1 MSVRSTLQGFLSAI
15 TPKAW
20 SSTSANGAGRPVT
33 TIPPLVPLE
42 EEAAD
47 GGGVHDVL
55 KKTNFWFNRELYQ
68 LEQEALRQGGEWAT
82 KGVPHPSVRSAE
94 PLPVEKVL
102 IAKSKETYRQW
113 IERVRTKMQ
122 DAIESSAQ
130 DVAMKMVA
138 LGFATRTLE
147 ATQIDLAAKQRA
159 AVDMREQ
166 LRERAIP
173 FGYKPFM
180 KKRWGIP
187 ILALLVLV
195 EFVANFPVFR
205 ILLPMSAQLVDIS
218 ERLTRGVIDY
228 GLLTGAFHFLQDL
241 SLRPEA
247 VAVAGIVVLSTVVV
261 ADMLGISLRP
271 LVAVSAKDNPGAAV
285 GIRRHKRQHIARVL
299 LALTGVVVIISA
311 LYRAR
316 GELPQTA
323 MARVATDSVRVAMI
337 DAQLRSAVQQASP
350 AVGALTLRLR
360 DAERVLQLR
369 RDEAAY
375 ADTVQRSN
383 FAILLLNVAIVFAAA
398 CVGFSYAQENLMDE
412 LTEDPRYVELKHEIT
427 RLSQQAVEQ
436 RQLAREAIGN
446 ARAGIGTVRH
456 LQAARPLDDWPAKQE
471 RLQAA
476 IQMFRSENARLR
488 MLDPGDIAAFQ
499 LSAHIDFPELPH
511 EPLRVPA
518 GFENRDAELLALTAD
533 FERVS
538 KRLAADIDRAASE
551 SAAAPP
557 TAAATAAT
565 TAGTTGLAAVT
576 AATNATTA
584 PDLTVAEGSA
594 PSRAT
599 GSSEAAA

>member
-1 MSVRSTLQGFLSAI
+1 MSVRSTFQGFLSTI

-33 TIPPLVPLE
+33 INPPLVPLE

-47 GGGVHDVL
+47 GSGVHDVL

-68 LEQEALRQGGEWAT
+68 LEQEALRQGGEWAM
-82 KGVPHPSVRSAE
+82 KGVPHPSVKRDE

-102 IAKSKETYRQW
+102 IARSRETYRQW

-122 DAIESSAQ
+122 DAIETAAQ
-130 DVAMKMVA
+130 DVALKMVA

-147 ATQIDLAAKQRA
+147 ATQLDLAVKQRA

-173 FGYKPFM
+173 FGYKPFIR
-180 KKRWGIP
+180 KRWGIP

-247 VAVAGIVVLSTVVV
+247 VAVAGVVVLSTVVV
-261 ADMLGISLRP
+261 ADMFGISLRP
-271 LVAVSAKDNPGAAV
+271 LVALSAKDNPGAAV
-285 GIRRHKRQHIARVL
+285 GIKRHKRQHIARVL

-323 MARVATDSVRVAMI
+323 MARVATDSARVAMI
-337 DAQLRSAVQQASP
+337 DAQLRSAVQQGSP

-375 ADTVQRSN
+375 AETVQRSN
-383 FAILLLNVAIVFAAA
+383 FAILLLNVAIAFAAA
-398 CVGFSYAQENLMDE
+398 CVGFSKTQENLMDE
-412 LTEDPRYVELKHEIT
+412 LTEDPRYVELKAEIMRLT
-427 RLSQQAVEQ
+427 REAVEQ

-446 ARAGIGTVRH
+446 ARAGISTVRH

-499 LSAHIDFPELPH
+499 LSAHIDFPEVPH

-518 GFENRDAELLALTAD
+518 GFENRELELQVLSAD

-538 KRLAADIDRAASE
+538 KRLAADLERAASE
-551 SAAAPP
+551 AAPATP
-557 TAAATAAT
+557 ATAAT
-565 TAGTTGLAAVT
+565 TMSAKTGSAPAT
-576 AATNATTA
+576 AATDATMPSELT
-584 PDLTVAEGSA
+584 TVAEGTA
-594 PSRAT
+594 PSRAP
-599 GSSEAAA
+599 GASEAAA